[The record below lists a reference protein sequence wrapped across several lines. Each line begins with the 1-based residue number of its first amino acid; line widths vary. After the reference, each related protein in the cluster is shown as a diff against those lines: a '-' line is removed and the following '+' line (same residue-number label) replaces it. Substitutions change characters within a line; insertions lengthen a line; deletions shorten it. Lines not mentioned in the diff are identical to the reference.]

1 MTFVTLL
8 RTFDTSQKYP
18 NRHMRHNHNPRYN
31 LNVDYHRGPRED
43 PLSRETEQE
52 KTRHFMWNYRMQ
64 REYYRAQ
71 RRAYRR
77 QMRGYYGGG
86 FGGLVVL
93 AIILISFSH
102 LFWMIF
108 PLVFFGIPFF
118 FFVLRPL
125 LFGALNQSPY
135 NQQYQP
141 YQQEQMYQQYQQQ
154 QPQEDPPAYQPYS
167 QGYQP
172 QQPASKPAEIYQE
185 SGQQYQ
191 YPEQQTQQYEDP
203 LTMYPRE

>member
-1 MTFVTLL
+1 
-8 RTFDTSQKYP
+8 
-18 NRHMRHNHNPRYN
+18 
-31 LNVDYHRGPRED
+31 
-43 PLSRETEQE
+43 
-52 KTRHFMWNYRMQ
+52 MWNYRMQ
-64 REYYRAQ
+64 RDFYRAQ

-86 FGGLVVL
+86 GFSAFIVL

-118 FFVLRPL
+118 IFVLRPL
-125 LFGALNQSPY
+125 LFGSLNQTPY

-141 YQQEQMYQQYQQQ
+141 YRQDQMYQSYQQQ

-172 QQPASKPAEIYQE
+172 QQPASKPAAIYQE
-185 SGQQYQ
+185 SGQQDQ
-191 YPEQQTQQYEDP
+191 YAEQQTQQYEEP